1 MALKVL
7 ELREA
12 IDQKKQELSA
22 IREKEGSFSLRE
34 NELAVQ
40 IEQATEAEHADVEGM
55 VDELNAE
62 KEETKEKINTL
73 SREIEEMEAEL
84 AAEEERQS
92 RSKEKENVKV
102 EKVDIIHLPKQVRA
116 FDAFPMEQRKAIVEQ
131 DEVKQFLTRFREA
144 GREQR
149 ALTGGELTIPVVFL
163 DIIAENMYRY
173 SKLLNRVRVRNVA
186 GEARQTLAGLAPE
199 AVWTEAC
206 GALNEL
212 NYSLGQVVMDGYKV
226 AGFIPICNSLLEDSD
241 VALSSLIIE
250 MLSESLGYAKDKAIL
265 YGKGAGSHMPLG
277 IVTRL
282 AQQSQPSDY
291 PANGP
296 AWQDLH
302 TTNIIEI
309 DPTDMTSEQFWQAV
323 MGAAANTANRYSRGE
338 LFWTMNSK
346 TYYMLRS
353 RLIAYNYE
361 GYPVFNQPETMP
373 FIGGNID
380 ILEFIPDGDI
390 IGGYG
395 DLYLWVQRSGMQIE
409 LSREVQFIQDNTVFR
424 GKERADG
431 APVIPAAF
439 VAFNI
444 NNVDVTTVMTFAAD
458 KANDAQLQA
467 LSIGSESLTPTF
479 ESDVYS
485 YTITAA
491 SASDKIEATAVQA
504 GAMVS
509 INYNGTNVRNGG
521 TVTWKADG
529 NAYPLTVTVTMGN
542 KTRVYTINVTKAA
555 A

>member
-22 IREKEGSFSLRE
+22 LREKEGSFSLRE

-302 TTNIIEI
+302 TTNIIKI

-504 GAMVS
+504 GARVS

-529 NAYPLTVTVTMGN
+529 NVYPLTVTVTMGN

>member
-22 IREKEGSFSLRE
+22 LREKEGSFSLRE

-265 YGKGAGSHMPLG
+265 YGKGAGSHMPIG

-302 TTNIIEI
+302 TTNIIKI

-504 GAMVS
+504 GARVS

>member
-22 IREKEGSFSLRE
+22 LREKEGSFSLRE

-116 FDAFPMEQRKAIVEQ
+116 FDAFSMEQRKAIVEQ

-302 TTNIIEI
+302 TTNIIKI

-380 ILEFIPDGDI
+380 ILEFIPDGDV

-504 GAMVS
+504 GAKVS

>member
-22 IREKEGSFSLRE
+22 LREKEGSFSLRE

-302 TTNIIEI
+302 TTNIIKI

-380 ILEFIPDGDI
+380 ILEFIPDGDV

-504 GAMVS
+504 GARVS

>member
-22 IREKEGSFSLRE
+22 LREKEGSFSLRE

-302 TTNIIEI
+302 TTNIIKI

-504 GAMVS
+504 GARVS

>member
-7 ELREA
+7 DLREA

-22 IREKEGSFSLRE
+22 LREKEGSFSLRE

-302 TTNIIEI
+302 TTNIIKI

-504 GAMVS
+504 GARVS

>member
-22 IREKEGSFSLRE
+22 LREKEGSFSLRE

-265 YGKGAGSHMPLG
+265 YGKGAGSHMPIG

-302 TTNIIEI
+302 TTNIIKI

-504 GAMVS
+504 GARVS

-529 NAYPLTVTVTMGN
+529 NVYPLTVTVTMGN

>member
-22 IREKEGSFSLRE
+22 LREKEGSFSLRE

-302 TTNIIEI
+302 TTNIIKI

-380 ILEFIPDGDI
+380 ILEFIPDGDV

-504 GAMVS
+504 GAKVS